1 MFHLFES
8 YRIDSSTLESKK
20 AIFAISSASFTDKA
34 KTEGQSRLGQ
44 QGTNPLVLNV
54 PLVGLSPI
62 ILFSAAGIRP
72 EPPVSVPKEKHTCFF
87 ATDKAEPEL
96 EPPDTYSLLKA
107 EEQAP

>member
-1 MFHLFES
+1 M
-8 YRIDSSTLESKK
+8 
-20 AIFAISSASFTDKA
+20 
-34 KTEGQSRLGQ
+34 
-44 QGTNPLVLNV
+44 LNV

-96 EPPDTYSLLKA
+96 EPPDAYSLLNA
-107 EEQAP
+107 EAVSYTHLTLPTIYSV